1 MAPGIALA
9 LKQAHGDNLIDNAR
23 QFARG
28 LAAFHLRL
36 PGDAA
41 ELIGDT
47 FQNADHDRGL
57 AGRMLQ
63 VLQQP
68 DHFTRQQA
76 IGAARIGL
84 AGLVRKR
91 LGPRLGPGHGLA
103 RQIGDAVQKDD
114 GLAGDQPHQIGMR
127 GGEVL
132 VMRLGEKPIRISGR
146 VHAANQAGDGNRI
159 VKASDGD
166 AVAPPILDGFQ
177 TGFEVDADRL
187 GSRQCFELRCLA
199 DTAWAK
205 QRQCGFIGRARKA
218 FIGRDNAQCHQFD
231 PSLLGLEPANALPSR
246 CAVSLSSVR
255 R

>member
-9 LKQAHGDNLIDNAR
+9 LKEAHGHDLIDNAR

-28 LAAFHLRL
+28 FAAFHLRL

-41 ELIGDT
+41 EFIGDT
-47 FQNADHDRGL
+47 FQNADHDGGL

-63 VLQQP
+63 MLQQP
-68 DHFTRQQA
+68 DHFTREQA
-76 IGAARIGL
+76 IGTARIGL

-103 RQIGDAVQKDD
+103 CQIGDAVQKDD
-114 GLAGDQPHQIGMR
+114 GFAGDQPHQIGMR

-132 VMRLGEKPIRISGR
+132 VMRLGEKPVRIGGR
-146 VHAANQAGDGNRI
+146 VHAANQAGDGDRI
-159 VKASDGD
+159 VKAANGD

-187 GSRQCFELRCLA
+187 VSRQRFQLGGFA

-205 QRQCGFIGRARKA
+205 QRQCGFIGRARKPL
-218 FIGRDNAQCHQFD
+218 ISRDNTQCHQFD
-231 PSLLGLEPANALPSR
+231 PSLLGLGPANALPSR
-246 CAVSLSSVR
+246 CAVSLSRVKR
-255 R
+255 